1 MINKRRNKDKV
12 RVTFTLPENVDARR
26 AHVVGDFNDWS
37 PSTPMKKGKEGVL
50 QVAVDLEPG
59 REYQF
64 RYVIDGERWIND
76 PQADAHVANPFGS
89 ENSIVRTAT
98 AEAGAR
104 AARPAAAGRSAA
116 ARGDAKGA
124 GGASAARG
132 PGRAGAAGGRSAS
145 PGRTSGAGSKRGA
158 GRSSIDTAG
167 AHPGAHPGAQ
177 AARGAGGAAEVK
189 AAPAPGT
196 ADAGG
201 ATRGRA

>member
-89 ENSIVRTAT
+89 ENSVVRAVT

-124 GGASAARG
+124 GGAARG
-132 PGRAGAAGGRSAS
+132 PGRAGAAGGRSAPS
-145 PGRTSGAGSKRGA
+145 TGRPSGAGSKRGA
-158 GRSSIDTAG
+158 GRSSIDTAS
-167 AHPGAHPGAQ
+167 AQHGAQ
-177 AARGAGGAAEVK
+177 AARGAGEAAEVR

-201 ATRGRA
+201 ATRGHS